1 MRSIEVCNRVGR
13 WPPRLW
19 LLTLKTRTRKR
30 FTGNTDSSNS
40 LASRGDYFSR
50 WARLKNY
57 FVGRSKHE
65 KPQPALPPDV
75 GSESPRGGIVLRCEA
90 PVIYSPSP
98 VAGSDSACPL
108 TKRELPT
115 ALPSTLCRFRGPAE
129 CSPGT

>member
-30 FTGNTDSSNS
+30 FTGNSESSNS

-75 GSESPRGGIVLRCEA
+75 GSGSPRGHRASMRSAGDLL
-90 PVIYSPSP
+90 P
-98 VAGSDSACPL
+98 VAVSLDQSA
-108 TKRELPT
+108 
-115 ALPSTLCRFRGPAE
+115 A
-129 CSPGT
+129 

>member
-98 VAGSDSACPL
+98 VAGSEC
-108 TKRELPT
+108 
-115 ALPSTLCRFRGPAE
+115 CRFAVEVPPTLRPPWLTTSSNG
-129 CSPGT
+129 SGTA